1 MTAFTDPPITRY
13 RWSSDDEADRFTVDD
28 PATGS
33 PIATLQGA
41 GEKEVDAAVRAAY
54 QGHLAWKA
62 RTPHERGRYLR
73 AIADAVREHA
83 DEIARLETSD
93 NGKPFSQ
100 ARQFDVEAAIAIFEL
115 FAGLTAAMPGA
126 VRDSGPLLDVTTL
139 EPYGV
144 IAAIVPFNWPPI
156 HTAGK
161 LAPALA
167 VGNAVVLKPP
177 EQAPLSV
184 LKVIEIAQSVLP
196 DDVVHVLPGRGQVG
210 ALLAG
215 HPLVRKIS
223 FTGAPA
229 TGTAVLRTAADHLTP
244 ALMELGGKNPLV
256 VFDDA
261 DLDSAIPWI
270 VEGGWF
276 NQGEACTAASRV
288 LVQSGV
294 YPRVAERVGAAVRR
308 LRVGDG
314 ADPGTHVGPLV
325 TAQQRRRVLDYLD
338 VGVAEGATIAA
349 QAELPDDPRLAD
361 GHYVRPTLLTGVRP
375 DMRVAKEEIFGPV
388 VALIP
393 FDDEDEA
400 VRIAND
406 TEFGLVA
413 GVFTADAERAMRV
426 SRAIECGMVFV
437 NHYHRAFI
445 GTPFGGIGASGY
457 GREHAHETL
466 REFGYSKSLRIPS
479 GAGPIPRWAPSVEVS
494 DTTRERTEQTE

>member
-1 MTAFTDPPITRY
+1 MNASTDCETLRY
-13 RWSSDDEADRFTVDD
+13 RWSSHDQADRFTVEN
-28 PATGS
+28 PATAT
-33 PIATLQGA
+33 PIAIIQGA
-41 GEKEVDAAVRAAY
+41 GQKEVDAAVHAAY
-54 QGHLAWKA
+54 TGHLAWKA
-62 RTPHERGRYLR
+62 RPPHERAKYLH
-73 AIADAVREHA
+73 AIAAAVRENA
-83 DEIARLETSD
+83 DEIARLESSD
-93 NGKPFSQ
+93 NGKPFTQ
-100 ARQFDVEAAIAIFEL
+100 ARRFDLEATIAIFEL
-115 FAGLTAAMPGA
+115 FAGLTTALPSA
-126 VRDSGPLLDVTTL
+126 VHDSGAILDVTTL

-144 IAAIVPFNWPPI
+144 VGAIVPFNWPPL

-184 LKVIEIAQSVLP
+184 LKVVEIARSVLP
-196 DDVVHVLPGRGQVG
+196 DDVVHAVPGGGPVG
-210 ALLAG
+210 AALVA

-229 TGTAVLRTAADHLTP
+229 TGTTVLRTAADNLTP
-244 ALMELGGKNPLV
+244 ALLELGGKNPLI

-261 DLDSAIPWI
+261 DLDSTIPWI

-288 LVQSGV
+288 LVQSSV
-294 YPRVAERVGAAVRR
+294 YEQVARRLGAAVRR
-308 LRVGDG
+308 LNVGDG

-325 TAQQRRRVLDYLD
+325 TRQQQRRVLDYLD

-349 QAELPDDPRLAD
+349 QAPLPDDPRLAD
-361 GHYVRPTLLTGVRP
+361 GHYVRPTLFTGVRP
-375 DMRVAKEEIFGPV
+375 DMRIAKEEIFGPV

-393 FDDEDEA
+393 FDDEAEA

-413 GVFTADAERAMRV
+413 GVFTTDAERSMRV

-437 NHYHRAFI
+437 NHYNRAFV
-445 GTPFGGIGASGY
+445 GAPFGGIGASGF
-457 GREHAHETL
+457 GREHARETL
-466 REFGYSKSLRIPS
+466 HEFGYSKTLRIPT
-479 GAGPIPRWAPSVEVS
+479 GAGPIPRWAPSLEVS
-494 DTTRERTEQTE
+494 DIKEEASGK